1 MEAEDQSNKME
12 KDSSEENEY
21 ILHKELEE
29 IHKGDI
35 YPLLS
40 NILFYNIIL
49 QDKPNNEN
57 NKIIVYKKSIQK
69 LLKLANIDESDI
81 FSFILFYHNE
91 INLEAMG
98 ENKDLYNINYNDL
111 MGALNYFHI
120 NTENEDIKIHKSSL
134 KKIIDLCGLI
144 REEKCKYMNF
154 FGIGENQENNMDY
167 KAILNEKSSSSSD
180 NDEEK
185 NRIINSKRIIENKK
199 KPKTID
205 ILRGKTNKAIK
216 GMCGCFPRDR

>member
-49 QDKPNNEN
+49 QNKPNNEN

-69 LLKLANIDESDI
+69 LFKLANIDESDI

-167 KAILNEKSSSSSD
+167 KEILNEKSSKSSE
-180 NDEEK
+180 NDEV
-185 NRIINSKRIIENKK
+185 
-199 KPKTID
+199 
-205 ILRGKTNKAIK
+205 ILKE
-216 GMCGCFPRDR
+216 